1 MMASWRKKVHL
12 YSGVGGGVCCVV
24 RVVELN
30 KRFNSSVSRS
40 GVPISDEA
48 IVLTGSGLTRVS
60 GELSSGGTCG
70 GTGMG

>member
-1 MMASWRKKVHL
+1 MLASWRKKVHL
-12 YSGVGGGVCCVV
+12 YFGVGGGCCVG

-30 KRFNSSVSRS
+30 KRFNSSVSGS

>member
-1 MMASWRKKVHL
+1 M
-12 YSGVGGGVCCVV
+12 CCVG

-30 KRFNSSVSRS
+30 KRFNSSVSGPR
-40 GVPISDEA
+40 VPISYEA

-60 GELSSGGTCG
+60 GELSSRGTCG